1 MANSYTTDSAVLIKP
16 GAYPDIKV
24 ATGAGGLATTGTL
37 AILGEADAGPDYSL
51 ETDLE
56 SNAYGPDQLSQ
67 VLAKYVSGPI
77 VEAYRAFSAP
87 ANDPRIQGAPNRFI
101 IAKTNASTKAGIAL
115 DAVGGG
121 DYATLYDKSYGR
133 FGSLIYFTVAAKTAE
148 VKPTTG
154 SFTYI
159 PPVGSVNLAFRAN
172 GDVAQNLT
180 IAAAVTPAYTT
191 PTALVAAIEALN
203 DISCSGGADRVAI
216 TFNGAHTLA
225 VAKPGTNLITIT
237 KSTAWTNTPVVGDTL
252 VIPTSSQIAG
262 AADANVGAYVVTAAT
277 ATTVSATKLSDAG
290 KSGAVIGT
298 ITDTAV
304 VGAIVESTSATHDMV
319 VYTPVVVTLTATDV
333 IDGQGKTL
341 EIADLGTGTDTAAR
355 AFKIL
360 GSTTSVTWS
369 STSAS
374 PKLIVSATEY
384 STTLAV
390 SRQLDGI
397 SESFSAGGQI
407 ALKLGYYGTGAT
419 CQVVVTST
427 RITSTVAAGSGDNF
441 DLMLKDFPTLND
453 LASYL
458 NSQPGY
464 VCTVGSAAIGSYSS
478 SNLDEGTFF
487 AGATHANYGLRLK
500 VDAAKF
506 YAAVSTSN
514 TVQLGNP
521 VASAPAGLPAVM
533 ATPTYLVGGL
543 KGSTSNANV
552 IAALEAL
559 EGTKLNIVCPQ
570 FSRDAADDIADEVT
584 DSGSTYDIASVNAA
598 VKTHILKM
606 STVKRRRRRQAALG
620 FRGSFEDAKAHA
632 QTLACY
638 RAMLCFQDVKVE
650 GSNGLYQAQPHVLAG
665 LAAGMQAAG
674 FYRDI
679 TGKGIN
685 CNGLV
690 SPLGDYDMGN
700 DTDAEDA
707 LLAGLNPAQKS
718 EDGGGFVWVSDQTTY
733 SADDNFVYNSFQA
746 VYTSDIM
753 GASAGQRMER
763 MFMGE
768 SPADFSAAT
777 ILAAFQTVLADF
789 LRLKLIAPSDD
800 APKGYRKAKVTI
812 GKGAAVCEAE
822 LKLAGSIKFLPI
834 NFLLSQVTQTAG

>member
-1 MANSYTTDSAVLIKP
+1 MATQYTSENGNFVKP

-24 ATGAGGLATTGTL
+24 ATGAGGLSTTGTI
-37 AILGEADAGPDYSL
+37 AIVGEADAGPDYSL

-56 SNAYGPDQLSQ
+56 SNSFGPDQLSQ

-77 VEAYRAFSAP
+77 VEGYRAYATP
-87 ANDPRIQGAPNRFI
+87 ANDPRIPGAPNRFI

-121 DYATLYDKSYGR
+121 NYATLYDKSYGR

-159 PPVGSVNLAFRAN
+159 PTVGTVNLAFRVN

-180 IAAAVTPAYTT
+180 VGAVETPTDFVAAV
-191 PTALVAAIEALN
+191 EALN
-203 DISCSGGADRVAI
+203 DISASGGADRTAI

-225 VAKPGTNLITIT
+225 LTHTPATNIVTIT

-252 VIPTSSQIAG
+252 LIPVASVLKGASQE
-262 AADANVGAYVVTAAT
+262 NVGAYVVTAAT
-277 ATTVSATKLSDAG
+277 ATTLTATKLSDAG
-290 KSGAVIGT
+290 KASPSPVIGT
-298 ITDTAV
+298 ITEPAD
-304 VGAIVESTSATHDMV
+304 VGAVPESTSATHDMV
-319 VYTPVVVTLTATDV
+319 VYTPAVITLTATDV

-407 ALKLGYYGTGAT
+407 ALKLGYYGVGAT
-419 CQVVVTST
+419 CQVVVSST
-427 RITSTVAAGSGDNF
+427 RITATVTGGTGDNF

-464 VCTVGSAAIGSYSS
+464 TCAVGSAAIGSYGS

-543 KGSTSNANV
+543 KGATTNASV
-552 IAALEAL
+552 IAALVKL
-559 EGTKLNIVCPQ
+559 EGVKLNIVCPQ
-570 FSRDAADDIADEVT
+570 FSRDAADDIADEIT
-584 DSGSTYDIASVNAA
+584 DSGSTYDIASINAA

-620 FRGSFEDAKAHA
+620 FRGSFDDAKAAA

-685 CNGLV
+685 CNGIV
-690 SPLGDYDMGN
+690 SPLNDYDMGN

-733 SADDNFVYNSFQA
+733 SADDNFVFNSFQA
-746 VYTSDIM
+746 VYASDIM

-789 LRLKLIAPSDD
+789 LRLKLIAASDD

-834 NFLLSQVTQTAG
+834 NFLLSQVSQSAG